1 MAGHPVNPYLRTAV
15 MTAPPEQ
22 LQLMLYD
29 GAIRFASQGKEAILA
44 KDFERSFEKL
54 TRAQHILLEMKKGL
68 RYEVNPELCGR
79 VDAIYTFLYNKLV
92 DACVKREPA
101 FVDDALRVL
110 KIERDTWQIL
120 CDKVAGLRSEQA
132 KASDTSSGKDQ
143 PALSLEG

>member
-1 MAGHPVNPYLRTAV
+1 MAGQPVNPYLRTAV

-68 RYEVNPELCGR
+68 RHEVNPELCTR
-79 VDAIYTFLYNKLV
+79 VDALYTFLYNKLV

-110 KIERDTWQIL
+110 RIERETWQIL
-120 CDKVAGLRSEQA
+120 CDKVAALRSEQA
-132 KASDTSSGKDQ
+132 RAADAPGPADR
-143 PALSLEG
+143 PALSVEG